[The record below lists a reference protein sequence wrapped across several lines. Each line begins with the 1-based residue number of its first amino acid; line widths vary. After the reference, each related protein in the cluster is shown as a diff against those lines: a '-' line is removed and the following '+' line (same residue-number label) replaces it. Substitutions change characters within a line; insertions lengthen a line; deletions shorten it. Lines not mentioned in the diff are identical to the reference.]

1 MFCCRALIFIMR
13 SEKFIVLDR
22 VWKLKCIITDTR
34 FICISLRIC
43 EYPFIGRR
51 AVDRSSIYVFSALI
65 FPYSISFRRNKDWL
79 SVWFIFSN
87 QLLWRMWKIK
97 KKKIVT
103 WHENQIYTSF
113 FISIFFLRS
122 ISIIYRCSTVQDTLL
137 NEMKTL
143 G

>member
-65 FPYSISFRRNKDWL
+65 FSYFISFRMGQL
-79 SVWFIFSN
+79 IFRVVHFFKQVVVEDVEN
-87 QLLWRMWKIK
+87 Q
-97 KKKIVT
+97 KKIVT
-103 WHENQIYTSF
+103 WHQNQIYTSF
-113 FISIFFLRS
+113 FISTFFLRS
-122 ISIIYRCSTVQDTLL
+122 ISIIYKCSTVQDILI

>member
-65 FPYSISFRRNKDWL
+65 FSYFISFRMGQL
-79 SVWFIFSN
+79 IFRVVHFFKQVVVEDVEN
-87 QLLWRMWKIK
+87 Q
-97 KKKIVT
+97 KKIVT
-103 WHENQIYTSF
+103 WHQNQIYTSF
-113 FISIFFLRS
+113 FISTFFLRS